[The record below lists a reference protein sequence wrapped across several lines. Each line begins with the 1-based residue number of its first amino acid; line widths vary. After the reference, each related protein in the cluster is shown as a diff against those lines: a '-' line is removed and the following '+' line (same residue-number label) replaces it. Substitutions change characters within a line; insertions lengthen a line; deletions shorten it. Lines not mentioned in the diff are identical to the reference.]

1 MNRNLNRLGF
11 LLCLVIGLSTI
22 APSGAADENLRP
34 EIGKPLKAA
43 QALISAQKYREALAK
58 VAEVD
63 SIPNQT
69 AAEHLI
75 IERMRG
81 SVALA
86 AGDIE
91 IAARAFEAVIATN
104 KLSQEENAKLM
115 QALSG
120 AYYRSGTY
128 AKAAVWAQ
136 RYLDIGGDDPN
147 TGQLLIQAEYLGGN
161 YTKAAQALQ
170 TRFSADR
177 KAGRKPAEDQLRLL
191 AGCYQKLG
199 DNSGYV
205 SALEMLVADY
215 PKADYWRDLVT
226 RVQRQ
231 PGFADRLTLDVYRLM
246 RAVGILQDASDYM
259 EMAQLA
265 IQAGFPT
272 EAKAILEDGFKQR
285 ILGAGNDTER
295 QLRLRDLAAKQ
306 SAADQKVVA
315 ESTALTAD
323 ALINNGYN
331 DVVNGRYD
339 SGIELLKKGLSGSGA
354 KRPEEARL
362 HLGLA
367 YWIAGRKAEAASVL
381 ATVQG
386 TDGTGALA
394 RLWNIYIAKAS

>member
-1 MNRNLNRLGF
+1 
-11 LLCLVIGLSTI
+11 
-22 APSGAADENLRP
+22 
-34 EIGKPLKAA
+34 
-43 QALISAQKYREALAK
+43 
-58 VAEVD
+58 
-63 SIPNQT
+63 
-69 AAEHLI
+69 
-75 IERMRG
+75 
-81 SVALA
+81 
-86 AGDIE
+86 
-91 IAARAFEAVIATN
+91 
-104 KLSQEENAKLM
+104 
-115 QALSG
+115 
-120 AYYRSGTY
+120 
-128 AKAAVWAQ
+128 
-136 RYLDIGGDDPN
+136 
-147 TGQLLIQAEYLGGN
+147 
-161 YTKAAQALQ
+161 
-170 TRFSADR
+170 
-177 KAGRKPAEDQLRLL
+177 
-191 AGCYQKLG
+191 
-199 DNSGYV
+199 
-205 SALEMLVADY
+205 
-215 PKADYWRDLVT
+215 VT

-295 QLRLRDLAAKQ
+295 QLRLLDLAAKQ

-339 SGIELLKKGLSGSGA
+339 SGIELLKKGLSGGGV